1 MIFGN
6 INNIGNEKIYPAIIL
21 EGLKALKEGKWE
33 KKSNGRYELKG
44 EEMYISISE
53 YETAP
58 EETKKPEVHRKYID
72 IQYLFEGE
80 EVIKVATDLGE
91 NQISKAYSE
100 ANDIMFYESAKN
112 EVSITMT
119 PGSFAVFYPNDI
131 HTPGCNNKGISKIRK
146 AVIKISVDL

>member
-6 INNIGNEKIYPAIIL
+6 INNIGDEKKYPAIIL
-21 EGLKALKEGKWE
+21 EGLKTLKEGEWD
-33 KKSNGRYELKG
+33 KKENGRYELKG
-44 EEMYISISE
+44 EKMYISISE

-91 NQISKAYSE
+91 NKINKEYNE
-100 ANDIMFYESAKN
+100 TNDIMFYESALD
-112 EVSITMT
+112 EVSIIMT

-131 HTPGCNNKGISKIRK
+131 HTPGCNYKNKSKIRK
-146 AVIKISVDL
+146 AVLKISIDL

>member
-21 EGLKALKEGKWE
+21 EGLKALKEGEWE

-58 EETKKPEVHRKYID
+58 EETKKPEVHKKYID

-91 NQISKAYSE
+91 NLISKAYSE
-100 ANDIMFYESAKN
+100 ANDIMFYESTKN